1 MNQDTQAPANEFL
14 YRIRPSRADMLTT
27 GPTAAEAALI
37 DGHFQYLKDLTDR
50 GIVSLAGRTLNAD
63 STSHGI
69 VVFRAE
75 SEADARRIMEN
86 DPAVKIGVMLAE
98 LFPFRTA
105 LRSGM

>member
-1 MNQDTQAPANEFL
+1 MNQDNQAPAHEFL
-14 YRIRPSRADMLTT
+14 YRIRPSRADMLAT
-27 GPTAAEAALI
+27 GPTAAEAAI
-37 DGHFQYLKDLTDR
+37 VDQHFQYLKELADR
-50 GIVSLAGRTLNAD
+50 GVVSLAGRTLNTD

-75 SEADARRIMEN
+75 SETDARRIMED